1 MQRLWSR
8 SLCYF
13 LLCTNNDIK
22 VILGLW
28 TNNDIKVLLDN
39 GDLRVTTI
47 SLARVPS
54 ALYCSG
60 FSKGCLMLF
69 FGSVW
74 VLFGFAISIV
84 WQLSSVVK
92 TGTFVKIPIS
102 CRLQSARGEEP
113 AAVHHPRHH
122 HLRLQR
128 LCLRPHL
135 LHDLLSKVAKMTREL
150 LEGNYYTISSSATLK
165 GKAGEGVHAQFRWSR
180 SRRMGMITGFFI

>member
-1 MQRLWSR
+1 
-8 SLCYF
+8 
-13 LLCTNNDIK
+13 
-22 VILGLW
+22 
-28 TNNDIKVLLDN
+28 
-39 GDLRVTTI
+39 
-47 SLARVPS
+47 
-54 ALYCSG
+54 
-60 FSKGCLMLF
+60 MLF

-128 LCLRPHL
+128 LRLRPHL
-135 LHDLLSKVAKMTREL
+135 LHDLLSKVPKMTQEP
-150 LEGNYYTISSSATLK
+150 LEGFCAEQVLYYFIFSYSE
-165 GKAGEGVHAQFRWSR
+165 GEGRGGSTRTIPLIKVEEDGDDKLIRTDIKIGLITV
-180 SRRMGMITGFFI
+180 RMGFIRINIWMGFMRM